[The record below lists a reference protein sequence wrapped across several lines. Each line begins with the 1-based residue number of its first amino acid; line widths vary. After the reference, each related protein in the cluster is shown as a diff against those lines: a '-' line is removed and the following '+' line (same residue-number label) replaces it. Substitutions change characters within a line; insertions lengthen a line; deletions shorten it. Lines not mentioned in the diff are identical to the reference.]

1 MSVKVSNLSFQYNPK
16 TTFRFPDMDLA
27 KGSHQLILGQSGKG
41 KTTFLHLLAGILPP
55 SSGKII
61 IGEQDITNLKSRKL
75 DHFRGRSIGL
85 IFQRSYFVKSLSVK
99 DNLLLAQK
107 LAGKPQD
114 LNRITEVLTHMHM
127 EGKLQ
132 KMPSNL
138 SIGEQQRISIARAVI
153 NSPEL
158 ILADEP
164 TSALDDENAKR
175 VAQLLEETASE
186 CKANLIVVTHDQRLK
201 DYFKNVIE
209 L

>member
-1 MSVKVSNLSFQYNPK
+1 MSVQVSDLSFQYNPK

-27 KGSHQLILGQSGKG
+27 KGSHQLILGNSGKG
-41 KTTFLHLLAGILPP
+41 KTTFLHLLAGILSP

-61 IGEQDITNLKSRKL
+61 IGKQDITTLKSRKL
-75 DHFRGRSIGL
+75 DHFRGRNIGL
-85 IFQRSYFVKSLSVK
+85 IFQRSYFVKSLTVK

-107 LAGKPQD
+107 LAGKPED
-114 LNRITEVLTHMHM
+114 LNRITEVLTHMNM
-127 EGKLQ
+127 QDKLH

-175 VAQLLEETASE
+175 VAQLLEETASD
-186 CKANLIVVTHDQRLK
+186 CNANLIVVTHDQRLK
-201 DYFKNVIE
+201 DHFKNVIE

>member
-1 MSVKVSNLSFQYNPK
+1 MSVQVSDLSFQYNPK

-27 KGSHQLILGQSGKG
+27 KGSHQLILGNSGKG
-41 KTTFLHLLAGILPP
+41 KTTFLHLLAGILSP

-61 IGEQDITNLKSRKL
+61 IGEQDITTLKSRKL
-75 DHFRGRSIGL
+75 DHFRGKNIGL
-85 IFQRSYFVKSLSVK
+85 IFQRSYFVKSLTVK

-107 LAGKPQD
+107 LAGKPED
-114 LNRITEVLTHMHM
+114 LNRIIEVLTHMNM
-127 EGKLQ
+127 QDKLH
-132 KMPSNL
+132 KIPSNL

-175 VAQLLEETASE
+175 VAQLLEETASD
-186 CKANLIVVTHDQRLK
+186 CNANLIVVTHDQRLK
-201 DYFKNVIE
+201 DHFKNVIE